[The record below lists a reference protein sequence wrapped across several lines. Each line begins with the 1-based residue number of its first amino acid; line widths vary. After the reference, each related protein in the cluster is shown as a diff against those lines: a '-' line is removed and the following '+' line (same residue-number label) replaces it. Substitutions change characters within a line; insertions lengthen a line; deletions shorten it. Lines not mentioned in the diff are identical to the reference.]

1 MYKLILNTIIY
12 VFGILTFAF
21 SNICLAQSTQKI
33 KFNGNEIELISNP
46 SDTIYIENIETGE
59 REMKISMPD
68 LFPISM
74 NGKTITNETH
84 VTPLPERSLN
94 EYFIDFVL
102 QNKALFD
109 QLSDGQYYLNPRH
122 FVVNEEGKIMY
133 YKCESIESKRSKS
146 SPDIMTRNDVVKSNI
161 NKLINDYINS
171 GKIRFVPAE
180 KDGKKVLAIA
190 NSAYVGITVKDHKAN
205 VDLWFILLKTLNF
218 I

>member
-1 MYKLILNTIIY
+1 MYKLILNTTIY

-21 SNICLAQSTQKI
+21 SNICVAQSNQKI
-33 KFNGNEIELISNP
+33 KFNGNEIELSTQP
-46 SDTIYIENIETGE
+46 SDTIYVENIETGE

-68 LFPISM
+68 FFPISM

-109 QLSDGQYYLNPRH
+109 QLSDGHYYLNPRH
-122 FVVNEEGKIMY
+122 FVIDEEGKIMY
-133 YKCESIESKRSKS
+133 YKCEGVASKRDKS

-161 NKLINDYINS
+161 NKLINDYIIS
-171 GKIRFVPAE
+171 GKIKFEAAE
-180 KDGKKVLAIA
+180 KDGKKVLAIS

-205 VDLWFILLKTLNF
+205 VDL
-218 I
+218 